1 MKITYGD
8 PNELEIEEGSFTNI
22 EAIDIPEGKC
32 LFRLFVNK
40 PKDAK
45 IVLNDIEQ
53 DSVLVDEMDV
63 VHWNVTCDGYKPSV
77 GEFQVINSIGFTI
90 SLLPERKKKK
100 RIKNPYI
107 KWSLNNKYGYQVD
120 IIDLSDQEDCDLPL
134 PSPEGYDNTYLY
146 AFGGNVY
153 WKEIKLENLL
163 TPKASDSGKY
173 LTFDSTK
180 GFSFN
185 SPIPVLPED
194 ETGVFILKNE
204 NGNLY
209 WAKDN
214 ALPDFPVEQLGN
226 KQYYMLTYKDG
237 KMKWTLNPFTLPK
250 LPDETYFNGDKF
262 VLSYRND
269 ETFWSD
275 GTVYWKDI
283 KGTIADQ
290 PEISED
296 LNKAL
301 QDAKDMSEKA
311 NNNATDA
318 LAKADKALAW
328 EDSFGVEAPGF
339 VFIDGKIK
347 NEDGFYYPDGR
358 DIAQLHT
365 DFDIFK
371 NRYST
376 FEKYVIAQV
385 QMRMTSPDYSQ
396 LSNVEYVMGNFFYNS
411 KKRYLHIESFE
422 VGSTI
427 EVFKPLYNEDSGSVQ
442 GPDLSSGPIMT
453 IYKNVSGVGDIRMLE
468 LTTGFFYKVSNKKSF
483 ELKYV
488 GELPYGEYPG

>member
-1 MKITYGD
+1 MNQDILVFVETRDGNISKVGLELLGEANKLNKFNNKVIACLIGYQLEEAVNTLKTKEVDEIYLID
-8 PNELEIEEGSFTNI
+8 DENFYKYNTLNYASVLFDVIKAVNPNILLIGATSIGRDIAPRLSARLNTGLTADCTRLEI
-22 EAIDIPEGKC
+22 
-32 LFRLFVNK
+32 
-40 PKDAK
+40 
-45 IVLNDIEQ
+45 
-53 DSVLVDEMDV
+53 DE
-63 VHWNVTCDGYKPSV
+63 
-77 GEFQVINSIGFTI
+77 
-90 SLLPERKKKK
+90 
-100 RIKNPYI
+100 
-107 KWSLNNKYGYQVD
+107 NNKL
-120 IIDLSDQEDCDLPL
+120 LSTRP
-134 PSPEGYDNTYLY
+134 

-385 QMRMTSPDYSQ
+385 QMRLTSPDYSQ

>member
-1 MKITYGD
+1 MFFSDAAFHWKRKI
-8 PNELEIEEGSFTNI
+8 
-22 EAIDIPEGKC
+22 
-32 LFRLFVNK
+32 RLFISQK
-40 PKDAK
+40 TRFY
-45 IVLNDIEQ
+45 
-53 DSVLVDEMDV
+53 DE
-63 VHWNVTCDGYKPSV
+63 N
-77 GEFQVINSIGFTI
+77 
-90 SLLPERKKKK
+90 
-100 RIKNPYI
+100 IKTLD
-107 KWSLNNKYGYQVD
+107 KETK
-120 IIDLSDQEDCDLPL
+120 
-134 PSPEGYDNTYLY
+134 TYSHL
-146 AFGGNVY
+146 
-153 WKEIKLENLL
+153 
-163 TPKASDSGKY
+163 
-173 LTFDSTK
+173 
-180 GFSFN
+180 
-185 SPIPVLPED
+185 
-194 ETGVFILKNE
+194 
-204 NGNLY
+204 
-209 WAKDN
+209 
-214 ALPDFPVEQLGN
+214 
-226 KQYYMLTYKDG
+226 
-237 KMKWTLNPFTLPK
+237 
-250 LPDETYFNGDKF
+250 
-262 VLSYRND
+262 
-269 ETFWSD
+269 
-275 GTVYWKDI
+275 KDI

-385 QMRMTSPDYSQ
+385 QMRLTSPDYSQ

-427 EVFKPLYNEDSGSVQ
+427 EVFKPLYETTTSISPVASLGF
-442 GPDLSSGPIMT
+442 LSFLS
-453 IYKNVSGVGDIRMLE
+453 
-468 LTTGFFYKVSNKKSF
+468 TTVPFTCSTYSLRTSLICVARSSLNTSC
-483 ELKYV
+483 V
-488 GELPYGEYPG
+488 IP